1 MCVADIENRLRDT
14 KGGEE
19 GRGRRGW
26 DVRRGSQG
34 NSHHHMCNR
43 QAMGI
48 CCMTQGT
55 QTGTLQQSR
64 GVGGGREV
72 LKGGDICVPVAD
84 SF

>member
-1 MCVADIENRLRDT
+1 MADIENRLRDT

-55 QTGTLQQSR
+55 QTGALRQPR
-64 GVGGGREV
+64 GVDEEDWREV